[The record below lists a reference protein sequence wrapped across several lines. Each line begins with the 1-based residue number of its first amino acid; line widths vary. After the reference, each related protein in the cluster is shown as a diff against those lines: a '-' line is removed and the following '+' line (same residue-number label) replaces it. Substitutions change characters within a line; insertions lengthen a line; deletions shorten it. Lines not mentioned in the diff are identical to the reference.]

1 MKYLQLLAMVLLVT
15 VSCKEKPSDEKK
27 ESNTIENEVVKTE
40 AKKRSHEEEFVA
52 QSVDDQLA
60 KNIKNFLIKDYLKD
74 DLAVMNDSDRKFQMY
89 KIDLNNDGKD
99 EVFVRFLTPYFCGT
113 GGCTFLLLDHQGEI
127 ITDFSVTRAP
137 IFAEQT
143 YKNGWQLLL
152 VQDAGVFKEMVYKN
166 GTYPSNPS
174 LLEKA
179 PYDAPS
185 GHAEIMFD
193 KDFSNCKTYNF

>member
-1 MKYLQLLAMVLLVT
+1 MNYLQVLALVFMVT
-15 VSCKEKPSDEKK
+15 ISCKEKSTETK
-27 ESNTIENEVVKTE
+27 ESTTTPEVEVAKTE
-40 AKKRSHEEEFVA
+40 TKQTKQEEEYVS

-60 KNIKNFLIKDYLKD
+60 KNIKNFLINDHLKND
-74 DLAVMNDSDRKFQMY
+74 ISAMNDTDRKFQMY
-89 KIDLNNDGKD
+89 KIDLNKDGKD

-113 GGCTFLLLDHQGEI
+113 GGCSFLLLDHQGEI
-127 ITDFSVTRAP
+127 ITNFSVTRAP

-143 YKNGWQLLL
+143 YKNDWQILL
-152 VQDAGVFKEMVYKN
+152 VKDAGVFKELIYKN
-166 GTYPSNPS
+166 GTYPANPS

>member
-1 MKYLQLLAMVLLVT
+1 MKYLQVLVLVFIVT
-15 VSCKEKPSDEKK
+15 VSCKQKPSETN
-27 ESNTIENEVVKTE
+27 ESRTSPEVEIVKTE
-40 AKKRSHEEEFVA
+40 TKLINQEEDYVS

-60 KNIKNFLIKDYLKD
+60 KNIKNLLINDYLKD
-74 DLAVMNDSDRKFQMY
+74 DVNVIKDSDRKFQMY
-89 KIDLNNDGKD
+89 KIDLNKDGKQ
-99 EVFVRFLTPYFCGT
+99 EVFVRFLTSYFCGT
-113 GGCTFLLLDHQGEI
+113 GGCSFLLLDYQGEI

-143 YKNGWQLLL
+143 YKNDWQILL
-152 VQDAGVFKEMVYKN
+152 VKDAGVFKELVYDN

-185 GHAEIMFD
+185 GHAEVMFD

>member
-15 VSCKEKPSDEKK
+15 VSCKEKPSEVKEEKPN
-27 ESNTIENEVVKTE
+27 EVEVVKTE
-40 AKKRSHEEEFVA
+40 TKVGNQEEEFVA

-60 KNIKNFLIKDYLKD
+60 KNIKNFLINNYLKD

-89 KIDLNNDGKD
+89 KIDLNNDGND

-113 GGCTFLLLDHQGEI
+113 GGCTFLLLDSKEKI
-127 ITDFSVTRAP
+127 ITNFTVTNAP

-143 YKNGWQLLL
+143 YKNDWQILL
-152 VQDAGVFKEMVYKN
+152 VRDAGVFKELVYKN
-166 GTYPSNPS
+166 GSYPTNPS

-193 KDFSNCKTYNF
+193 ENFSNCKTYNF